1 MMVTQKNFHCC
12 HQTEENCFLYCG
24 HKEKKDDWLINLII
38 TLINLLLLLQI
49 LISLKPEVH
58 KPDLFDDYRRFMEDF
73 TR

>member
-12 HQTEENCFLYCG
+12 HQTEENYFLYCG
-24 HKEKKDDWLINLII
+24 QRGKKEDWLINLII

>member
-12 HQTEENCFLYCG
+12 HQTEENCFLYCSY
-24 HKEKKDDWLINLII
+24 KEKKEDWLINLII

-58 KPDLFDDYRRFMEDF
+58 KLDLFDDYRRFMEDF
-73 TR
+73 TQ